1 MTAAKRTNASTVLPD
16 VLLGLL
22 LVALGSMAA
31 AAAPPASLGDAAG
44 EVAAEATPDPGV
56 KKAME
61 DDVTISRDEP
71 APKEGRPKAPR
82 KLDPGQK
89 EMTLDD
95 IKDLP
100 VIKRLDI
107 PFEKGEALLGDVK
120 DETFGYGESAFYWL
134 VDKVAGMPVE
144 AFKPSGDPLPYSALL
159 SLPSGYRGQPVTLR
173 GVYMTVTP
181 FRTPILAAR
190 RDVPVLYECIIRE
203 HPIEQQRPIAT
214 VVVIDDPM
222 TYLKAEDHVAVKG
235 YFYKVRA
242 YKGTKGESTCP
253 MLVARRLELDE
264 GQVGTGLRPVPAN
277 ANVWSPAYIM
287 GGLIVIMGAAF
298 LWIRQRTK
306 AKVNAA
312 DPRPVHRF
320 RLRRPDR
327 LEPPA
332 VPGPGGE
339 GGQPKP

>member
-1 MTAAKRTNASTVLPD
+1 MTAAERKSASTALPA

-22 LVALGSMAA
+22 LLALGGVAA
-31 AAAPPASLGDAAG
+31 AAEAAPPTSLGDAAG
-44 EVAAEATPDPGV
+44 EVAAETAPDPGV

-61 DDVTISRDEP
+61 NDVTISLDEASP
-71 APKEGRPKAPR
+71 EKGRPKAPG

-89 EMTLDD
+89 EMTLEE

-134 VDKVAGMPVE
+134 VDKVANMPVE
-144 AFKPSGDPLPYSALL
+144 AFKPSGDALPYSALL
-159 SLPSGYRGQPVTLR
+159 SLPSGYRGQPVTIR

-181 FRTPILAAR
+181 FRTPILALR
-190 RDVPVLYECIIRE
+190 RNVPVLYECIIRE

-222 TYLKAEDHVAVKG
+222 TYLKAEDHVVVKG

-242 YKGTKGESTCP
+242 YKGTMGESICP
-253 MLVARRLELDE
+253 MLVARRLEPEE
-264 GQVGTGLRPVPAN
+264 GHRGTL
-277 ANVWSPAYIM
+277 SLAY
-287 GGLIVIMGAAF
+287 LMGALVLVMGVAF

-306 AKVNAA
+306 AKANAA

-327 LEPPA
+327 FEPPA
-332 VPGPGGE
+332 VTGPGGE